1 MKYHIYELVAGL
13 LPTIVG
19 WGLHGSIGT
28 LYHCRFESKS
38 HSLKTT
44 LDFMLHGFFILFCG
58 SDAREAFF
66 LGSGFNMPYKKV
78 HICIYLDL
86 PRM

>member
-38 HSLKTT
+38 HSLKTN

-66 LGSGFNMPYKKV
+66 WGVWIQYA
-78 HICIYLDL
+78 I
-86 PRM
+86 